1 MATQSSSTSAG
12 VGSTNTPTIVEG
24 SCRMA
29 QLRLIV
35 SKFLKHESNSTLR
48 MHTGKYGEG
57 LKSVPE
63 AVNDPCHKREY
74 FCIRGGAVSTTICK
88 LCDSRRF
95 CRSTTLTTLD

>member
-48 MHTGKYGEG
+48 MHTEKYGEG

-63 AVNDPCHKREY
+63 ADQRPMSQEGVFLY
-74 FCIRGGAVSTTICK
+74 T
-88 LCDSRRF
+88 RR
-95 CRSTTLTTLD
+95 SGVDNNLQAL